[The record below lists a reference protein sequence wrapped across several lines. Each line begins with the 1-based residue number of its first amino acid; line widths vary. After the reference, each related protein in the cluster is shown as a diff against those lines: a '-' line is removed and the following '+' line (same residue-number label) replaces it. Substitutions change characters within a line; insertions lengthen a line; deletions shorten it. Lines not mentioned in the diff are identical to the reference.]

1 MTVKTNKDVMT
12 KVFASI
18 SEDSSL
24 KEAFEAIKKNLEGP
38 PHSPGLVVLDKQG
51 RCAGMLTVD
60 DLMQELGR
68 LYTDACGKP
77 GQKDW
82 ADRFFNQCEIAKI
95 QKVSGLMR
103 GKGIAVGSGA
113 SFDQSCELILSK
125 NLHMLPVVEEGG
137 SKAVGIITRRMVFE
151 ELGPKMFR

>member
-1 MTVKTNKDVMT
+1 MTVKTNKDAMT

-18 SEDSSL
+18 GENSSL

-51 RCAGMLTVD
+51 RCAGMLTMD
-60 DLMQELGR
+60 DLMRELGR
-68 LYTDACGKP
+68 LYSDACGKP

-82 ADRFFNQCEIAKI
+82 ADRFFNQCEIAKL
-95 QKVSGLMR
+95 QKVSGLMS
-103 GKGIAVGSGA
+103 GKGVAVSSGA
-113 SFDQSCELILSK
+113 GFDQSCELMLAK
-125 NLHMLPVVEEGG
+125 NLHMLPVIEEGS
-137 SKAVGIITRRMVFE
+137 SKAVGIITRHMVFE